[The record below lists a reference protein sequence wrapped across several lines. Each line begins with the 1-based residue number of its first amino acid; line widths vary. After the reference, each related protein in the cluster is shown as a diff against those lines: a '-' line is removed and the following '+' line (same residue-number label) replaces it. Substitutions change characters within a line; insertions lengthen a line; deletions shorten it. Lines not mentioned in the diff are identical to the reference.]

1 MNASPQGPE
10 LSTVMHPV
18 LGPVTYSASEP
29 VPATNSGQSSPH
41 SDTGTDVSPHDLIDE
56 ASDEIPRLTRLYADQ
71 TSEQD
76 PLNTFARLH
85 RVLLTDTH
93 TDVSDLA
100 LIYGPM
106 TQQASTAEDIK
117 TLQLQCAGLL
127 IDEASD
133 EIPRLTRL
141 YADQTSEQDPLNT
154 FARLHR
160 VLLTDTHTDVSDLA
174 LIYGPMTQQAS
185 TAEDIKTLQL
195 QCAGLLARVEALEP
209 LNEPTTHIPYPRDK
223 QCARGYQKNIKQRSR
238 EQREARRDKIH
249 LHI

>member
-1 MNASPQGPE
+1 
-10 LSTVMHPV
+10 MHPV

-41 SDTGTDVSPHDLIDE
+41 SDTGTDVSPHD
-56 ASDEIPRLTRLYADQ
+56 
-71 TSEQD
+71 
-76 PLNTFARLH
+76 
-85 RVLLTDTH
+85 
-93 TDVSDLA
+93 
-100 LIYGPM
+100 
-106 TQQASTAEDIK
+106 
-117 TLQLQCAGLL
+117 L